1 VNELF
6 GVPMALILRILLG
19 MLALAAGTGGWV
31 LLRHRVLVVIAVRN
45 ARRRM
50 TQTVL
55 IIVGLMLST
64 LIISVALVIGD
75 TVQYSIADR
84 GIAHLHSVD
93 ETVRPVQQAGAEP
106 PDARSPADL
115 ADAIRGLPGI
125 DGSMPFLT
133 DSVPMRDVR
142 TAVSTRAATVVGADA
157 RRTTGFAAFTTP
169 DGRTLWLSDL
179 GEYEVYLDES
189 LARRLGARPGD
200 LITLFAGQREVTFI
214 VRDIAR
220 DRTLTGAS
228 EADPAGLVMRLGSAQ
243 ELLRRWGAVD
253 GIAVSNSGGM
263 FAGLGSSNDTAT
275 MLNSY
280 QESSGAHGWTAEATK
295 QVLAD
300 RAASTASRLTAFFA
314 VLGLFEI
321 ASGILLVFLVFL
333 MLASER
339 KTELGV
345 MRAIGTQRQHLVQT
359 FLIEGMVYNV
369 PAAAI
374 GSALGLVASMAIV
387 RALSGLFTAFGLA
400 IVFHATARSL
410 LIAYSA
416 GVVLTFV
423 ATVGASWRVSELNIV
438 EAIRGL
444 PGSYARTR
452 APMTLVA
459 AVPCFVLAAA
469 LAVVGARESQTLSMM
484 LALTAGVIGTALA
497 ARYAAA
503 PRRLLSS
510 GTGVLLGAGWP
521 LGVGGRLPG
530 LHGADTGVQT
540 FVVAGLMMI
549 CATTFVIIENADALL
564 RVVTVFGRLRSRLI
578 PAIRTAVAYP
588 QTHRAR
594 SGLTI
599 ALISLVVFSLVL
611 MSAMNAN
618 FGRMFLGQDATGGYD
633 VMVHESGDNKL
644 PDLVSALQATNY
656 DTRDIASVD
665 RIAIDGGAGAQV
677 RQLYGSDGNGSS
689 FASYPMVGMSPSFIE
704 HNGLK
709 LQARADGYGNDRDVW
724 NAILRHDNLAVIDAS
739 AINGGQFN
747 LIGSAPFS
755 IQGVNPAKD
764 RFSPV
769 RLEVRDAAS
778 GKSREVTVIGVITLK
793 AAQTFRG
800 VFLSPWLFGEIYGDG
815 GNNYD
820 LVRLRAGTDSAAAAQ
835 GIGDALVLQGA
846 EATALRQ
853 IVEDNQ
859 AFSRGMLYLSEAFMG
874 VGLLVGVSAMGM
886 IAFRTVIE
894 RRQQIGMLRAI
905 GFTRGNVALTMALES
920 VLVALLGVASG
931 VFLGLLLASEIVRSN
946 QLSPG
951 GAAAFAI
958 PWLQVG
964 GIALV
969 ALGAS
974 LVMTIVPARRAG
986 AIEIADALR
995 SA

>member
-1 VNELF
+1 MNELF
-6 GVPMALILRILLG
+6 GVPMDVILRILLG
-19 MLALAAGTGGWV
+19 ILGVAAATGAWV
-31 LLRHRVLVVIAVRN
+31 LVRHRVLVVIALRN

-64 LIISVALVIGD
+64 MIISVALVIGD

-93 ETVRPVQQAGAEP
+93 ETVRPEPHPDIRRPPQQPA
-106 PDARSPADL
+106 ADL
-115 ADAIRGLPGI
+115 ADAIRGLRGV
-125 DGSMPFLT
+125 DGAMPFLT
-133 DSVPMRDVR
+133 DSLPVHDVR
-142 TAVSTRAATVVGADA
+142 TGASTRAATVIGADA
-157 RRTTGFAAFTTP
+157 DRTEGFADFTTP
-169 DGRTLWLSDL
+169 DGRALWLQDL
-179 GEYEVYLDES
+179 REYEVYLNES
-189 LARRLGARPGD
+189 LARKLGAHPGD
-200 LITLFAGQREVTFI
+200 LVTLVAGRRQTAYI
-214 VRDIAR
+214 VREIAR
-220 DRTLTGAS
+220 DRTLTGATD
-228 EADPAGLVMRLGSAQ
+228 ADPAGLVMRIGSAQ
-243 ELLRRWGAVD
+243 ELLRRPGAVD
-253 GIAVSNSGGM
+253 GIAVSNSGGT
-263 FAGLGSSNDTAT
+263 FAGLGSSTDRTQ

-280 QESSGAHGWTAEATK
+280 LASRTDGGWTAEATK

-387 RALSGLFTAFGLA
+387 RALSGLFDTFGFV
-400 IVFHATARSL
+400 IVFHATTRSL

-416 GVVLTFV
+416 GVVLTFI

-444 PGSYARTR
+444 PASYGHSRS
-452 APMTLVA
+452 PMALGLA
-459 AVPCFVLAAA
+459 APCFALAAA
-469 LAVVGARESQTLSMM
+469 LAVYGARASQTLALM
-484 LALTAGVIGTALA
+484 LAMTAALIGVAFV
-497 ARYAAA
+497 ARFASA
-503 PRRLLSS
+503 PRRALSTA
-510 GTGVLLGAGWP
+510 TGAMLAAGWP
-521 LGVGGRLPG
+521 LGVGGRVPG
-530 LHGADTGVQT
+530 LAGASTGVEA

-549 CATTFVIIENADALL
+549 CATTFVIIENAETLL
-564 RVVTVFGRLRSRLI
+564 RVLTIAGRFRARLI
-578 PAIRTAVAYP
+578 PVLRTAVAYP
-588 QTHRAR
+588 QSHRAR

-644 PDLVSALQATNY
+644 RDLVSSLQASGY
-656 DTRDIASVD
+656 DTSRIASVD
-665 RIAIDGGAGAQV
+665 RIAIDGGDDAQV
-677 RQLYGSDGNGSS
+677 RQVYGGGASGST
-689 FASYPMVGMSPSFIE
+689 FARYPIVAMSASFIE
-704 HNGLK
+704 RNGLK
-709 LQARADGYGNDRDVW
+709 LQSRADGYGSDADVW
-724 NAILRHDNLAVIDAS
+724 RAIASQDDLAVVDAS

-747 LIGSAPFS
+747 LVGSAAFS

-764 RFSPV
+764 RFAPV
-769 RLEVRDAAS
+769 RLEVRDAGS
-778 GKSREVTVIGVITLK
+778 GNARQVTVIGIITLK
-793 AAQTFRG
+793 AAQTFHG
-800 VFLSPWLFGEIYGDG
+800 LFVSSTLFADVYGGSGDD
-815 GNNYD
+815 YD
-820 LVRLRAGTDSAAAAQ
+820 LVRLEPGTDSTAAAA
-835 GIGDALVLQGA
+835 GIGNALVLQGA

-859 AFSRGMLYLSEAFMG
+859 EFSRGMLYLSEAFMG

-886 IAFRTVIE
+886 IAFRSVIE

-920 VLVALLGVASG
+920 TFVALLGVVSG

-951 GAAAFAI
+951 GAAAFAV
-958 PWLQVG
+958 PWLQVA
-964 GIALV
+964 GIAFV
-969 ALGAS
+969 ALAAS
-974 LVMTIVPARRAG
+974 LAMTIVPARRAG
-986 AIEIADALR
+986 ATEIAEALR
-995 SA
+995 SG